1 MRTFAKIAM
10 SISIAT
16 GLYAVTSH
24 LTDPNPAYANLADL
38 SALGLALS
46 FGYLLL
52 IDYLNEA
59 DSTNTRE
66 RK

>member
-1 MRTFAKIAM
+1 MRTLAKIAM
-10 SISIAT
+10 SISIVT
-16 GLYAVTSH
+16 GLYAITSH
-24 LTDPNPAYANLADL
+24 LTDPNPALANLADL

-52 IDYLNEA
+52 IDYQDN
-59 DSTNTRE
+59 TNNTKTRE